1 MRFLPAF
8 GFLTQTLLS
17 NPLAKTGL
25 TGNPVQM
32 NRAVDAAAVAG
43 KIKIIMHS
51 GGEHVLSSFWI
62 IFVAVL

>member
-17 NPLAKTGL
+17 NPLAKPGL

-51 GGEHVLSSFWI
+51 GG
-62 IFVAVL
+62 